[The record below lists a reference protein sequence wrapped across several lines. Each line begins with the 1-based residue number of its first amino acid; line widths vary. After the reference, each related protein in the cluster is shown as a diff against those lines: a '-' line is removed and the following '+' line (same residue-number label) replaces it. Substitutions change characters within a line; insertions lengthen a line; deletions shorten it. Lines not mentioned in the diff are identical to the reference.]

1 MDADIT
7 GIMEELDLD
16 EEQTVSFGILI
27 FFLNSPFYIRI
38 SRYHFIQAIEKIR
51 SDLEEFISC
60 HVEESSEILKFFIG
74 KPAKKFPD
82 YEMIFETVIAQAAR
96 VTSEVTEDC

>member
-1 MDADIT
+1 LRQFERDFVFVRSKMDADIT

-16 EEQTVSFGILI
+16 EEQT
-27 FFLNSPFYIRI
+27 
-38 SRYHFIQAIEKIR
+38 AIEKIR

-96 VTSEVTEDC
+96 VTSEVTEES